1 MNGKLSIGSGE
12 EWGRVRL
19 EREAEARSSQA
30 SKLYGIRASYFMTC
44 TLGSH
49 SRILSKQDSDM

>member
-1 MNGKLSIGSGE
+1 MNGKLTIGSGE

-30 SKLYGIRASYFMTC
+30 SKLWYKGFILNYMYIRKPFKDF
-44 TLGSH
+44 
-49 SRILSKQDSDM
+49 KQARQ